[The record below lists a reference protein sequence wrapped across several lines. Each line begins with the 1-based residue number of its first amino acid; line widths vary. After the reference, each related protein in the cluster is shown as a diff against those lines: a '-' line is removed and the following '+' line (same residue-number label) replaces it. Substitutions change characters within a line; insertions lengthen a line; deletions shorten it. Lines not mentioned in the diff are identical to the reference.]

1 MSFPQGESLHQTA
14 SSKTDMGSED
24 FDAWFSN
31 KDQSDPD
38 AIVKQ
43 LHKVLRPFLLR
54 RVKADVEHS
63 LLPKK
68 EINLY
73 VGMTEMQRKWYR
85 MLLEKDID
93 AVNGK
98 QSDGSKNGMLI
109 SRCFW
114 QEGRQDETAQY
125 CHATEEMLQPP
136 LS

>member
-1 MSFPQGESLHQTA
+1 MRARLRFSTRAH
-14 SSKTDMGSED
+14 DSED
-24 FDAWFSN
+24 FDAWFKT
-31 KDQSDPD
+31 KDTSEPD
-38 AIVKQ
+38 AVVKQ

-93 AVNGK
+93 AVNG
-98 QSDGSKNGMLI
+98 QL
-109 SRCFW
+109 FP
-114 QEGRQDETAQY
+114 ALL
-125 CHATEEMLQPP
+125 AA
-136 LS
+136 